1 MLTLF
6 LVDKLESSQSIEV
19 AGDEA
24 HHAIK
29 VLRIKLGEEILVSD
43 GAGNWVRAVVENI
56 EKKTFMAKVL
66 ERGFQEEK
74 SPRII
79 VVQGLPKS
87 DRVKDAIEILVE
99 SGVDLIIPWQ
109 ADRSIS
115 KWQKDSLDKW
125 QSAAVAAT
133 KQSRRFRKPEII
145 DGLSLSEILEIES
158 ENSAFLVMHES
169 ATTKLSEVV
178 TSKFAD
184 MSEIIIVIGP
194 EGGISDSELAILE
207 GAGAHIVGLGPE
219 VFRSAHAGGAA
230 LSAVS
235 ALIGRW

>member
-6 LVDKLESSQSIEV
+6 LVDKLEDSNLIEV
-19 AGDEA
+19 SGDEA

-29 VLRIKLGEEILVSD
+29 VLRINIGEEILISD
-43 GAGNWVRAVVENI
+43 GAGNWVRASVENI
-56 EKKTFMAKVL
+56 EKKTFVAKVL
-66 ERGFQEEK
+66 ERGFQPEK
-74 SPRII
+74 SPRLI

-125 QSAAVAAT
+125 KNAAVAAT

-145 DGLSLSEILEIES
+145 DGLSLSQLLEIES
-158 ENSAFLVMHES
+158 ENSAILVMHES
-169 ATTKLSEVV
+169 AATKLSQVV

-184 MSEIIIVIGP
+184 MSEIFIVIGP
-194 EGGISDSELAILE
+194 EGGISESELELLQSV
-207 GAGAHIVGLGPE
+207 GAHIVGLGPE

>member
-6 LVDKLESSQSIEV
+6 LVDKLEGSKSITV
-19 AGDEA
+19 QGDEA

-29 VLRIKLGEEILVSD
+29 VLRIKLGEEILISD
-43 GAGNWVRAVVENI
+43 GAGNWVRASVENI
-56 EKKTFMAKVL
+56 DKKSFIAEVL

-74 SPRII
+74 SPKLT
-79 VVQGLPKS
+79 VLQGLPKS

-115 KWQKDSLDKW
+115 KWQKDSLAKW
-125 QSAAVAAT
+125 QNHAIAAT
-133 KQSRRFRKPEII
+133 KQSRRFRLPEII
-145 DGLSLSEILEIES
+145 DGLLLSQLMEIQS
-158 ENSAFLVMHES
+158 ETGVILVMHES
-169 ATTKLSEVV
+169 ATTKLSEFV
-178 TSKFAD
+178 TSKFVD
-184 MSEIIIVIGP
+184 YSEIIIVIGP
-194 EGGISDSELAILE
+194 EGGISDSELKLLE

-230 LSAVS
+230 LSAIS

>member
-6 LVDKLESSQSIEV
+6 LVDKLEGADSIEV
-19 AGDEA
+19 SGDEA

-29 VLRIKLGEEILVSD
+29 VLRIKLGEEILISD
-43 GAGNWVRAVVENI
+43 GAGNWVQASVENI
-56 EKKTFMAKVL
+56 EKKSFIAKVL
-66 ERGFQEEK
+66 ERGFQAEK
-74 SPRII
+74 SPRLI

-87 DRVKDAIEILVE
+87 DRVKDTIEILVE

-115 KWQKDSLDKW
+115 KWQKDSLAKW
-125 QSAAVAAT
+125 QNVAVAAT
-133 KQSRRFRKPEII
+133 KQSRRFRTPEII
-145 DGLSLSEILEIES
+145 DGLSLSELLEIES
-158 ENSAFLVMHES
+158 ANSAVLVMHES

-184 MSEIIIVIGP
+184 MSEILIVIGP
-194 EGGISDSELAILE
+194 EGGISESELVVLK

>member
-6 LVDKLESSQSIEV
+6 LVDKLESSQQIQV

-66 ERGFQEEK
+66 ERGFQDEK
-74 SPRII
+74 SPRLI

-115 KWQKDSLDKW
+115 KWQKYSLDKW

-145 DGLSLSEILEIES
+145 DGLSLSQLLEIES
-158 ENSAFLVMHES
+158 ENSAFLVMHEL

-178 TSKFAD
+178 TSKFAG

-194 EGGISDSELAILE
+194 EGGISDSELALLE
-207 GAGAHIVGLGPE
+207 GIGAHIVGLGPE

>member
-6 LVDKLESSQSIEV
+6 LVDKLEDSNLIEI
-19 AGDEA
+19 AGYEA
-24 HHAIK
+24 HHAIN
-29 VLRIKLGEEILVSD
+29 VMRISVREDILISD
-43 GAGNWVRAVVENI
+43 GAGNWVRASVENI
-56 EKKTFMAKVL
+56 EKKSFTAKVL
-66 ERGFQEEK
+66 ERGFQSEK
-74 SPRII
+74 SPRLI

-115 KWQKDSLDKW
+115 KWRQDSLHKW
-125 QSAAVAAT
+125 KSAAVAAT

-145 DGLSLSEILEIES
+145 DGLSLSQLLEIES
-158 ENSAFLVMHES
+158 ENSVVLVMHES
-169 ATTKLSEVV
+169 ATIKLSEVV
-178 TSKFAD
+178 TSKFSG

-194 EGGISDSELAILE
+194 EGGISDSELAVLE

>member
-6 LVDKLESSQSIEV
+6 LIDKLEDSNLIEI

-29 VLRIKLGEEILVSD
+29 VLRITVGEEILISD
-43 GAGNWVRAVVENI
+43 GAGNWVRASVENI
-56 EKKTFMAKVL
+56 EKKTFIAKVL
-66 ERGFQEEK
+66 ERGFQPEK
-74 SPRII
+74 SPRLI

-115 KWQKDSLDKW
+115 KWRQDSLDKW

-145 DGLSLSEILEIES
+145 DGLSLSQLLEIES
-158 ENSAFLVMHES
+158 ENSVVLVMHES

-178 TSKFAD
+178 TSKFSG

-194 EGGISDSELAILE
+194 EGGISDSELAVLE

>member
-115 KWQKDSLDKW
+115 KWQKDSLGKW

-145 DGLSLSEILEIES
+145 DGLSLSELLEIES

-194 EGGISDSELAILE
+194 EGGISDSELALLE

>member
-6 LVDKLESSQSIEV
+6 LVDKLEDSNLIEV
-19 AGDEA
+19 VGDEA

-29 VLRIKLGEEILVSD
+29 VLRINVGEEILVSD
-43 GAGNWVRAVVENI
+43 GAGNWVRASIENI
-56 EKKTFMAKVL
+56 EKKTFTARVL
-66 ERGFQEEK
+66 ERGFQPEK
-74 SPRII
+74 SPRLI

-115 KWQKDSLDKW
+115 KWRQDSLDKW

-145 DGLSLSEILEIES
+145 DGLSLSQLLEIES
-158 ENSAFLVMHES
+158 ENSVFLVMHES

-178 TSKFAD
+178 TSKFAG

-194 EGGISDSELAILE
+194 EGGISESELAILE

-230 LSAVS
+230 FSAVS

>member
-6 LVDKLESSQSIEV
+6 LVDKLEDSNLIEV
-19 AGDEA
+19 SGDEA

-29 VLRIKLGEEILVSD
+29 VLRTSVGEEILISD
-43 GAGNWVRAVVENI
+43 GAGNWVRAIVENI
-56 EKKTFMAKVL
+56 EKKTFTAKVL
-66 ERGFQEEK
+66 ERGFQPEK
-74 SPRII
+74 SPRLI

-99 SGVDLIIPWQ
+99 SGVDVIIPWQ

-115 KWQKDSLDKW
+115 KWQKDSLAKW
-125 QSAAVAAT
+125 QSVAVAAT

-145 DGLSLSEILEIES
+145 DGLSLSELLEIES
-158 ENSAFLVMHES
+158 ENGAVLVMHES

-178 TSKFAD
+178 TSNFAG
-184 MSEIIIVIGP
+184 MSEIVIVIGP
-194 EGGISDSELAILE
+194 EGGISDNELELLQST
-207 GAGAHIVGLGPE
+207 GAHIVGLGPE

-235 ALIGRW
+235 ALIGKW

>member
-43 GAGNWVRAVVENI
+43 GAGNWVRVVVENI
-56 EKKTFMAKVL
+56 EKKTFTAKVL

-74 SPRII
+74 SPRLI

-99 SGVDLIIPWQ
+99 SGVELIIPWQ

-115 KWQKDSLDKW
+115 KWQKDSLGKW

-145 DGLSLSEILEIES
+145 DGLSLSQLLEIES

-178 TSKFAD
+178 TSKFAG

-194 EGGISDSELAILE
+194 EGGISDSELAVLE

>member
-6 LVDKLESSQSIEV
+6 LVDKLDDSNLIEV
-19 AGDEA
+19 SGDEA

-29 VLRIKLGEEILVSD
+29 VLRINVGEEILVSD
-43 GAGNWVRAVVENI
+43 GAGNWVRASVENI
-56 EKKTFMAKVL
+56 EKKTFTAKVL
-66 ERGFQEEK
+66 ERGFQPEK
-74 SPRII
+74 SPRLI

-133 KQSRRFRKPEII
+133 KQSRRYRKPEII
-145 DGLSLSEILEIES
+145 DGLSLSQLLEIES
-158 ENSAFLVMHES
+158 ENSAVLVMHES

-178 TSKFAD
+178 TSKFAG

-194 EGGISDSELAILE
+194 EGGISESELTVLE

>member
-6 LVDKLESSQSIEV
+6 LVHKLESSQSIEV

-56 EKKTFMAKVL
+56 EKKTFIAKVL

-74 SPRII
+74 SPRLI

-145 DGLSLSEILEIES
+145 DGLSLSQLLEIES
-158 ENSAFLVMHES
+158 ENSAVLVMHES

-178 TSKFAD
+178 TSKFAG
-184 MSEIIIVIGP
+184 MNEIIIVIGP
-194 EGGISDSELAILE
+194 EGGISDSELAVL
-207 GAGAHIVGLGPE
+207 AGAEAQIVGLGPE

>member
-6 LVDKLESSQSIEV
+6 LVDKLEDSNLIEV
-19 AGDEA
+19 VGDEA

-29 VLRIKLGEEILVSD
+29 VLRITVGEEILVSD
-43 GAGNWVRAVVENI
+43 GAGNWVRASIENI
-56 EKKTFMAKVL
+56 EKKTFTARVSK
-66 ERGFQEEK
+66 RGFQPEK
-74 SPRII
+74 SPRLI

-115 KWQKDSLDKW
+115 KWRQDSLDKW

-145 DGLSLSEILEIES
+145 DGLTLSQLLEIES
-158 ENSAFLVMHES
+158 ENSAVLVMHES

-178 TSKFAD
+178 TSKFAG

-194 EGGISDSELAILE
+194 EGGISESELAILE
-207 GAGAHIVGLGPE
+207 SAGAHIVGLGPE

>member
-6 LVDKLESSQSIEV
+6 LVDKLDDSNLIEV
-19 AGDEA
+19 SGDEA

-29 VLRIKLGEEILVSD
+29 VLRINVSEEILISD
-43 GAGNWVRAVVENI
+43 GAGNWVRASVENI
-56 EKKTFMAKVL
+56 EKKTFTAKVL
-66 ERGFQEEK
+66 ERGFQPEK
-74 SPRII
+74 SPRLI

-99 SGVDLIIPWQ
+99 SGVDQIIPWQ

-133 KQSRRFRKPEII
+133 KQSRRYRKPEII
-145 DGLSLSEILEIES
+145 DGLSLSQLLEIES
-158 ENSAFLVMHES
+158 ENSAVLVMHES

-178 TSKFAD
+178 TSKFAG

-194 EGGISDSELAILE
+194 EGGISESELTVLE

>member
-74 SPRII
+74 FPRLI

-115 KWQKDSLDKW
+115 KWQKDSLGKW

-133 KQSRRFRKPEII
+133 KQSRRFSKPEII
-145 DGLSLSEILEIES
+145 DGLSLSELLEIES

-178 TSKFAD
+178 TSKFAGK
-184 MSEIIIVIGP
+184 SEIIIVIGP
-194 EGGISDSELAILE
+194 EGGISDSELALLE

>member
-74 SPRII
+74 SPRLI

-115 KWQKDSLDKW
+115 KWQKDSLGKW
-125 QSAAVAAT
+125 HSAAVAAT
-133 KQSRRFRKPEII
+133 KQSRRFRKPEIV
-145 DGLSLSEILEIES
+145 DGLSLSQLLEIES

-178 TSKFAD
+178 TSKFAG

-194 EGGISDSELAILE
+194 EGGISDSELALLE

>member
-6 LVDKLESSQSIEV
+6 LVDKLDDSNLIEV
-19 AGDEA
+19 SGDEA

-29 VLRIKLGEEILVSD
+29 VLRINVSEEILISD
-43 GAGNWVRAVVENI
+43 GAGNWVRASVENI
-56 EKKTFMAKVL
+56 EKKTFTAKVL
-66 ERGFQEEK
+66 ERGFQPEK
-74 SPRII
+74 SPRLI

-133 KQSRRFRKPEII
+133 KQSRRYRKPEII
-145 DGLSLSEILEIES
+145 DGLLLSQLLEIES
-158 ENSAFLVMHES
+158 ENSAVLVMHES

-178 TSKFAD
+178 TSKFAG

-194 EGGISDSELAILE
+194 EGGISESELTVLE

>member
-6 LVDKLESSQSIEV
+6 LVDKLEDSNLIEV

-29 VLRIKLGEEILVSD
+29 VLRTSVGEEILISD
-43 GAGNWVRAVVENI
+43 GAGNWVRACVENI
-56 EKKTFMAKVL
+56 EKKSFTAKVL
-66 ERGFQEEK
+66 ERGFQPEK
-74 SPRII
+74 SPRLI

-87 DRVKDAIEILVE
+87 DRVKEAIEILVE

-145 DGLSLSEILEIES
+145 DGLSLTQLLEIES
-158 ENSAFLVMHES
+158 ENSAVLVMHES

-178 TSKFAD
+178 TSKFAG
-184 MSEIIIVIGP
+184 MSEIVIVIGP
-194 EGGISDSELAILE
+194 EGGISESELAVLE

>member
-56 EKKTFMAKVL
+56 EKKTFRAKVL

-74 SPRII
+74 SPRLI

-115 KWQKDSLDKW
+115 KWQKDSLGKW

-145 DGLSLSEILEIES
+145 DGLSLSELLEIES

-194 EGGISDSELAILE
+194 EGGISDSELALLE

>member
-74 SPRII
+74 FPRLI

-115 KWQKDSLDKW
+115 KWQKDSLGKW

-145 DGLSLSEILEIES
+145 DGLSLSELLEIES

-194 EGGISDSELAILE
+194 EGGISDSELAVLE

>member
-56 EKKTFMAKVL
+56 EKKTFTAKVL

-74 SPRII
+74 SPRLI

-133 KQSRRFRKPEII
+133 KQSLRFRKPEII
-145 DGLSLSEILEIES
+145 DGLSLSELLEIES

-178 TSKFAD
+178 ASKFAD

-194 EGGISDSELAILE
+194 EGGISDSELAVLE

>member
-6 LVDKLESSQSIEV
+6 LIDKLEDSNLIEI
-19 AGDEA
+19 AGEEA

-29 VLRIKLGEEILVSD
+29 VLRITVGEEILISD
-43 GAGNWVRAVVENI
+43 GAGNWVRASVENI
-56 EKKTFMAKVL
+56 EKKTFIAKVL
-66 ERGFQEEK
+66 ERGFQPEK
-74 SPRII
+74 SPRLI

-99 SGVDLIIPWQ
+99 SGVDVIIPWQ

-145 DGLSLSEILEIES
+145 DGLSLPQLLEIES
-158 ENSAFLVMHES
+158 ENSVVLVMHES

-178 TSKFAD
+178 TSKFSG

-194 EGGISDSELAILE
+194 EGGISDSELAVLE

>member
-6 LVDKLESSQSIEV
+6 LIDKLEDSNLIEI

-29 VLRIKLGEEILVSD
+29 VLRITVGEEILISD
-43 GAGNWVRAVVENI
+43 GAGNWVRASVENI
-56 EKKTFMAKVL
+56 EKKTFTAKVL
-66 ERGFQEEK
+66 ERGFQPEK
-74 SPRII
+74 SPRLI

-115 KWQKDSLDKW
+115 KWRQDSLHKW
-125 QSAAVAAT
+125 KSAAVAAT

-145 DGLSLSEILEIES
+145 DGLSLSQLLEIES
-158 ENSAFLVMHES
+158 ENSVVLVMHES

-178 TSKFAD
+178 TSKFSG

-194 EGGISDSELAILE
+194 EGGISDSELAVLE

>member
-6 LVDKLESSQSIEV
+6 LVDKLEDSNLIEV
-19 AGDEA
+19 SGDEA

-29 VLRIKLGEEILVSD
+29 VLRINIGEEILISD
-43 GAGNWVRAVVENI
+43 GAGNWVRASVENI
-56 EKKTFMAKVL
+56 EKKTFVAKVL
-66 ERGFQEEK
+66 ERGFQPEK
-74 SPRII
+74 SPRLI

-125 QSAAVAAT
+125 KNAAVAAT

-145 DGLSLSEILEIES
+145 DGLSLSQLLEIES
-158 ENSAFLVMHES
+158 ENSAILVMHES
-169 ATTKLSEVV
+169 ATTKLSQVV

-194 EGGISDSELAILE
+194 EGGISESELELLQSV
-207 GAGAHIVGLGPE
+207 GAHIVGLGPE

>member
-6 LVDKLESSQSIEV
+6 LVDKLEDSNLIEV
-19 AGDEA
+19 VGDEA

-29 VLRIKLGEEILVSD
+29 VLRITVGEEILVSD
-43 GAGNWVRAVVENI
+43 GAGNWVRASIENI
-56 EKKTFMAKVL
+56 EKKTFTARVL
-66 ERGFQEEK
+66 ERGFQPEK
-74 SPRII
+74 SPRLI

-115 KWQKDSLDKW
+115 KWRQDSLDKW

-145 DGLSLSEILEIES
+145 DGLTLSQLLEIES
-158 ENSAFLVMHES
+158 ENSAVLVMHES

-178 TSKFAD
+178 TSKFGE

-194 EGGISDSELAILE
+194 EGGISESELAVLE
-207 GAGAHIVGLGPE
+207 SAGAHIVGLGPE

>member
-6 LVDKLESSQSIEV
+6 LVEKLGDSPTIEV
-19 AGDEA
+19 DGDEA

-29 VLRIKLGEEILVSD
+29 VLRISLGEEILISD
-43 GAGNWVRAVVENI
+43 GDGNWVRASVESI
-56 EKKTFMAKVL
+56 EKKAFTAKVL
-66 ERGFQEEK
+66 ERGFQDVK
-74 SPRII
+74 SPKL
-79 VVQGLPKS
+79 VLVQGLPKS
-87 DRVKDAIEILVE
+87 DRVKEAIEILVE

-115 KWQKDSLDKW
+115 KWQKDSLAKW
-125 QSAAVAAT
+125 QSAAIAAT
-133 KQSRRFRKPEII
+133 KQSRRFRTPEIVEE
-145 DGLSLSEILEIES
+145 LSLSQLLEIES
-158 ENSAFLVMHES
+158 ETSAILVMHES

-184 MSEIIIVIGP
+184 LSEIIIVIGP
-194 EGGISDSELAILE
+194 EGGITDGELALLQS
-207 GAGAHIVGLGPE
+207 ARAHVVGLGPE

-230 LSAVS
+230 LGAVS

>member
-6 LVDKLESSQSIEV
+6 LVDKLEGSDSIEV

-29 VLRIKLGEEILVSD
+29 VLRIKLGEEILISD
-43 GAGNWVRAVVENI
+43 GAGNWVRASVENI
-56 EKKTFMAKVL
+56 EKKTFIAKVL
-66 ERGFQEEK
+66 ERGFQSEK
-74 SPRII
+74 SPRLI

-115 KWQKDSLDKW
+115 KWRQDSLDKW

-145 DGLSLSEILEIES
+145 DGLSLSQLLEIES
-158 ENSAFLVMHES
+158 ENSVVLVMHES

-178 TSKFAD
+178 TSKFSG
-184 MSEIIIVIGP
+184 MSEILIVIGP
-194 EGGISDSELAILE
+194 EGGISDSELAVLE

>member
-6 LVDKLESSQSIEV
+6 LVDKLEDSNLIEI

-29 VLRIKLGEEILVSD
+29 VLRITAGEEILISD
-43 GAGNWVRAVVENI
+43 GAGNWVRASVENI
-56 EKKTFMAKVL
+56 EKKTFTAKVL
-66 ERGFQEEK
+66 ERGFQPEK
-74 SPRII
+74 SPRLI

-115 KWQKDSLDKW
+115 KWRQDSLGKW
-125 QSAAVAAT
+125 QSASVAAT

-145 DGLSLSEILEIES
+145 DGLSLSQLLEIES
-158 ENSAFLVMHES
+158 ENSVVLVMHES

-178 TSKFAD
+178 TSKFSG

-194 EGGISDSELAILE
+194 EGGISDSELAVLE

-235 ALIGRW
+235 ALIGIW

>member
-6 LVDKLESSQSIEV
+6 LVEKLEDSNIIEV

-29 VLRIKLGEEILVSD
+29 VLRIKLGEEILITD
-43 GAGNWVRAVVENI
+43 GAGNWVLSSVESI
-56 EKKTFMAKVL
+56 DKKVFSARVL
-66 ERGFQEEK
+66 ERGYQEAK
-74 SPRII
+74 SPKLV

-115 KWQKDSLDKW
+115 KWQKDSLAKW
-125 QSAAVAAT
+125 QSSVDTAT
-133 KQSRRFRKPEII
+133 KQSRRFRKPEIVE
-145 DGLSLSEILEIES
+145 GLSLSQLLEIES
-158 ENSAFLVMHES
+158 EKSAILVMHES

-178 TSKFAD
+178 TTKFAD
-184 MSEIIIVIGP
+184 LSEIIIVIGP
-194 EGGISDSELAILE
+194 EGGISESELELLQ

>member
-6 LVDKLESSQSIEV
+6 LIDKLEDSNLIEI

-29 VLRIKLGEEILVSD
+29 VLRITVGEEILISD
-43 GAGNWVRAVVENI
+43 GTGNWVRANVENI
-56 EKKTFMAKVL
+56 EKKTFTSKVL
-66 ERGFQEEK
+66 ERGFQPEK
-74 SPRII
+74 SPRLI

-99 SGVDLIIPWQ
+99 SGVDVIIPWQ

-115 KWQKDSLDKW
+115 KWRQDSLAKW
-125 QSAAVAAT
+125 QNVAVAAT

-145 DGLSLSEILEIES
+145 DGLSLSQLLEIES
-158 ENSAFLVMHES
+158 ENSVVLVMHES

-178 TSKFAD
+178 TSKFSG

-194 EGGISDSELAILE
+194 EGGISDSELAVLE

>member
-6 LVDKLESSQSIEV
+6 LVDKLEDSNLIDV

-29 VLRIKLGEEILVSD
+29 VLRINVGEEILISD
-43 GAGNWVRAVVENI
+43 GAGNWVRASVENI
-56 EKKTFMAKVL
+56 EKKTFTAKVL
-66 ERGFQEEK
+66 ERGFQTEK
-74 SPRII
+74 SPRLI

-115 KWQKDSLDKW
+115 KWRQDSLDKW

-145 DGLSLSEILEIES
+145 DGLSLSQLLEIES
-158 ENSAFLVMHES
+158 ENSAVLVMHES

-178 TSKFAD
+178 TSKFAG
-184 MSEIIIVIGP
+184 MSEIVIVIGP
-194 EGGISDSELAILE
+194 EGGISESELAVLE

>member
-6 LVDKLESSQSIEV
+6 LVDKLEDSNLIEV
-19 AGDEA
+19 SGDEA

-29 VLRIKLGEEILVSD
+29 VLRINIGEEILISD
-43 GAGNWVRAVVENI
+43 GAGNWVRASVENI
-56 EKKTFMAKVL
+56 EKKTFVAKVL
-66 ERGFQEEK
+66 ERGFQPEK
-74 SPRII
+74 SPRLI

-125 QSAAVAAT
+125 KNAAVAAT

-145 DGLSLSEILEIES
+145 DGLSLSQLLEIES
-158 ENSAFLVMHES
+158 ENSAILVMHES
-169 ATTKLSEVV
+169 AETKLSQVV

-194 EGGISDSELAILE
+194 EGGISESELELLQSV
-207 GAGAHIVGLGPE
+207 GAHIVGLGPE

>member
-6 LVDKLESSQSIEV
+6 LVDKLEDSNLIEV
-19 AGDEA
+19 SGDEA

-29 VLRIKLGEEILVSD
+29 VLRTSVGEEILISD
-43 GAGNWVRAVVENI
+43 GAGNWVRASVENV
-56 EKKTFMAKVL
+56 EKKTFTAKVL
-66 ERGFQEEK
+66 ERGFQPEK
-74 SPRII
+74 SPRLI

-99 SGVDLIIPWQ
+99 SGVDVIIPWQ

-115 KWQKDSLDKW
+115 KWRQDSLAKW
-125 QSAAVAAT
+125 QNVAVAAT

-145 DGLSLSEILEIES
+145 DGLSLSELLEIES
-158 ENSAFLVMHES
+158 ENGAVLVMHES

-178 TSKFAD
+178 TSNFAG
-184 MSEIIIVIGP
+184 MSEIVIVIGP
-194 EGGISDSELAILE
+194 EGGISDNELELLQTT
-207 GAGAHIVGLGPE
+207 GAHIVGLGPE